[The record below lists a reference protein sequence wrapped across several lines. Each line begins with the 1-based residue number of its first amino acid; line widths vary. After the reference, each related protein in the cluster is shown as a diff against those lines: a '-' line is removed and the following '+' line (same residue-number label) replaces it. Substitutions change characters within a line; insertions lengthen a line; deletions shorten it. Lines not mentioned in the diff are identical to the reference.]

1 MLIVWKDK
9 FAIDGGVIDDDHRV
23 LFDVINGIVEVS
35 KGECQCD
42 AVLAEFKRLAEFA
55 MRHFEREERLQRA
68 CGFPNQQDHHE
79 QHHDLLDQLARFSEL
94 AESAHE
100 ADVSQ
105 GKREQ
110 MQRKM
115 QSFLYRWLLSH
126 ILAHDVKM
134 RPFIA
139 AMTETAATLA
149 PLRAA

>member
-23 LFDVINGIVEVS
+23 LFDTINSIVETS
-35 KGECQCD
+35 KGTCKCE
-42 AVLAEFKRLAEFA
+42 AVLMEFNRLRDFA
-55 MRHFEREERLQRA
+55 IRHFEREERLQRA
-68 CGFPNQQDHHE
+68 CGFPNQPDHHE
-79 QHHDLLDQLARFSEL
+79 QHEDLLDQLARFSEM
-94 AESAHE
+94 AESAHD

-105 GKREQ
+105 DKREQ

-134 RPFIA
+134 RPFIS
-139 AMTETAATLA
+139 AMTDTAATLS